1 MIAPIPATAR
11 RPLRPHKELL
21 IAWALLLLD
30 DDDALH
36 GYRLHQD
43 LRARG
48 LDLQATSLY
57 RWLRKFERDGWVG
70 SSWSEPVD
78 GPQRHVYRIAPE
90 GRRTLHELS
99 TSIAASRDA
108 YSAFLHAHQ
117 QAVAQRAENPRH
129 DAAGAVPAPRA
140 SGEQAPDP
148 PATAALQPLRL
159 HRELLVGW
167 LLLQLDGGATYGYD
181 LRREFDARGLSLDPA
196 VMYRMLRR
204 LEDDKW
210 VQSRWLSPVAGPR
223 RRFYRLTT
231 RGRRNLDEIARLI
244 AAIRD
249 LHDRYLGE
257 YESASPAPSQPR

>member
-1 MIAPIPATAR
+1 MIAPVPATER
-11 RPLRPHKELL
+11 RPLRPHRELL

-30 DDDALH
+30 DDELH
-36 GYRLHQD
+36 GYRLHQE

-57 RWLRKFERDGWVG
+57 RWLGKFERDGWV
-70 SSWSEPVD
+70 SSRWAASAD
-78 GPQRHVYRIAPE
+78 GPRRHVYRLAPE

-99 TSIAASRDA
+99 ASIAASRDS
-108 YSAFLHAHQ
+108 YSAFADARQ
-117 QAVAQRAENPRH
+117 Q
-129 DAAGAVPAPRA
+129 VPAQLEP
-140 SGEQAPDP
+140 APDR
-148 PATAALQPLRL
+148 PATAAPEPLRP
-159 HRELLVGW
+159 HRELLAGW
-167 LLLQLDGGATYGYD
+167 LLLQLDAGATYGYD
-181 LRREFDARGLSLDPA
+181 LRRALDARGLSLDPA

-210 VQSRWLSPVAGPR
+210 VQSRWLSAAAGPP

-249 LHDRYLGE
+249 LHDRYLRE
-257 YESASPAPSQPR
+257 YENAGRAPS

>member
-1 MIAPIPATAR
+1 MIAPIPAIT

-21 IAWALLLLD
+21 IAWLLLLLD
-30 DDDALH
+30 EDDALH
-36 GYRLHQD
+36 GYRLHQE
-43 LRARG
+43 LRDRG

-57 RWLRKFERDGWVG
+57 RWLRKFERDRWVG

-78 GPQRHVYRIAPE
+78 GPPRHVYRLAPE

-117 QAVAQRAENPRH
+117 QAVAQRTEDPGR
-129 DAAGAVPAPRA
+129 DAAGATPSPRA
-140 SGEQAPDP
+140 LREQAPDP
-148 PATAALQPLRL
+148 PATAAVKPLRL

-167 LLLQLDGGATYGYD
+167 LLLQLDAGATYGYD

-210 VQSRWLSPVAGPR
+210 VQSRWLSPAAGPR

-231 RGRRNLDEIARLI
+231 RGRRKLDEIAVLI

-249 LHDRYLGE
+249 LHDRYLRE
-257 YESASPAPSQPR
+257 YEQARRAHSRGG